1 MRNHGPYAHF
11 LHCRRLSQNF
21 SHPICI
27 LLGISASNYSPHIN
41 CKVSLPIPSRTLCNR
56 MTEIKYSKLANYA
69 HILQLSLHSTWR
81 KSFSRKIFRQILNC
95 CAGRQSRAGHSW
107 ADRKT
112 EAEAGGGG
120 GGGAQVAQKVPTV
133 CHDSESDCCH
143 L

>member
-1 MRNHGPYAHF
+1 MRNHGAYAQF
-11 LHCRRLSQNF
+11 LHCRRLNQNF

-56 MTEIKYSKLANYA
+56 MTEIKYSKLANYV

-95 CAGRQSRAGHSW
+95 CAGRQSWARAQLGRPEDGS
-107 ADRKT
+107 
-112 EAEAGGGG
+112 GGRRRRRRRRTSCP
-120 GGGAQVAQKVPTV
+120 KSSHCVPR
-133 CHDSESDCCH
+133 